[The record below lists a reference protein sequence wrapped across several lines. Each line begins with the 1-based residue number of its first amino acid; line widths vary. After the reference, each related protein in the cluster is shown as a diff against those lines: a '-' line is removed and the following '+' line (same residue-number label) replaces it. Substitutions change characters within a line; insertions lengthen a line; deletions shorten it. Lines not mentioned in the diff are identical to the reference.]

1 MDTFNDQFP
10 PGYYARATTDQ
21 GKTPLP
27 FYVFDSEVMLE
38 HFMMDY
44 AIPGIELVPANVLL
58 CWARSV
64 GMQAHAGTCNTCVL
78 HLYSH
83 VHFTCIIGMC
93 QLCNMCVCT
102 TQYITV
108 IIPLYI

>member
-1 MDTFNDQFP
+1 MDRFNDQFP

-44 AIPGIELVPANVLL
+44 AIPGMELVPAIVLL

-64 GMQAHAGTCNTCVL
+64 GIQAHAIHVCCICIDMCT
-78 HLYSH
+78 SH
-83 VHFTCIIGMC
+83 A
-93 QLCNMCVCT
+93 
-102 TQYITV
+102 
-108 IIPLYI
+108 

>member
-44 AIPGIELVPANVLL
+44 AIPGMELVPANVLL

-64 GMQAHAGTCNTCVL
+64 GIQAHAIMCVAF
-78 HLYSH
+78 
-83 VHFTCIIGMC
+83 VFTCALHMH
-93 QLCNMCVCT
+93 NRYVSA
-102 TQYITV
+102 V
-108 IIPLYI
+108 

>member
-1 MDTFNDQFP
+1 MDRFNDQFP
-10 PGYYARATTDQ
+10 RGYYARATTTDQ

-44 AIPGIELVPANVLL
+44 AIPGMELVPANVLL

-64 GMQAHAGTCNTCVL
+64 DVQAHAIHVCCICV
-78 HLYSH
+78 HMCTSH
-83 VHFTCIIGMC
+83 A
-93 QLCNMCVCT
+93 
-102 TQYITV
+102 
-108 IIPLYI
+108 